1 MATDVTHGKVYVPG
15 LLAASSM
22 ASNQWKVVKHAS
34 TAGQFTLVNATTDL
48 AIGILEDTPAA
59 GQPGLICAMGVTK
72 AIAGANDLA
81 VGEVLGYNTTAQ
93 VADHTTDNRRSIGEA
108 LEASTAVGDIVKV
121 LLKGRA
127 RY

>member
-1 MATDVTHGKVYVPG
+1 MATEVTHGKVYVPG

-22 ASNQWKVVKHAS
+22 ASNQWKVVKFAS

-59 GQPGLICAMGVTK
+59 GQPGLICAQGVTK
-72 AIAGANDLA
+72 AIAGVNDLA
-81 VGEVLGYNTTAQ
+81 VSEVLGYNTTAQ
-93 VADHTTDNRRSIGEA
+93 VADHTTDNRRSLGIA

-121 LLKGRA
+121 LLTGRA